1 MHYRISRPKDENAG
15 KVLMDVREWLANDA
29 AIQQDRK
36 RLDKICCAPELPI
49 QLARHSKA
57 AIDTR
62 FHRDASHRFLAKT
75 KALRCESASMTET
88 ISSNISATIFSFK
101 VFAELFR
108 RTTSFLNISASYRD
122 KMICSNS

>member
-1 MHYRISRPKDENAG
+1 MHYRSSTPKDENAG

-49 QLARHSKA
+49 QLQGTPKPLSITFHS
-57 AIDTR
+57 
-62 FHRDASHRFLAKT
+62 DASHRFLAKT

-101 VFAELFR
+101 VFAEPFC

-122 KMICSNS
+122 KMIWSNS